1 MTRRAFSFA
10 TIGLVTFALI
20 GIASYYRW
28 RATDPLSVQLVS
40 VGGEVRELQDSLG
53 VTHRGVVHRIETHCY
68 SPGVGLVVDVSANVS
83 PDSIL
88 ALATALRVA
97 LQHEARAGEDRY
109 LTVTLDAGRAQWW
122 PYSSR
127 LTYTFAWTWS
137 ERQAR
142 WIHFAYSVPSGRV
155 PRAFQFRTPRAP
167 APVT

>member
-68 SPGVGLVVDVSANVS
+68 SPGVGLVVDVSGNVS
-83 PDSIL
+83 PVPFW
-88 ALATALRVA
+88 RW
-97 LQHEARAGEDRY
+97 RPRY
-109 LTVTLDAGRAQWW
+109 GLHFSTKRAQ
-122 PYSSR
+122 
-127 LTYTFAWTWS
+127 
-137 ERQAR
+137 AR
-142 WIHFAYSVPSGRV
+142 IATSQSLSMPEGHSGGRTVRV
-155 PRAFQFRTPRAP
+155 
-167 APVT
+167 